1 MYVKVV
7 LFTYIVLKCLKQIS
21 LNIYIIELKINFLCI
36 VQLFLNNISDKK
48 MLRDHGYKYRIKIL
62 SKRLKY
68 FTKKINMKY
77 VKNTYNYIIYYTL

>member
-1 MYVKVV
+1 M

-48 MLRDHGYKYRIKIL
+48 MLRDYGYKYRIKIL